1 MRIVTPYFLPDQRLQ
16 FAIAQAGL
24 RGVKVEILIPE
35 HCDYAFLDWAMRAHL
50 RFFQDVPATVFFTP
64 APFNHAKLMTV
75 DGQWCLIG
83 SSNWD
88 TRSFRLN
95 FEFDLECYD
104 RALTAEIDALIEKK
118 IAQCRKVDLAVLA
131 AAPAWRRLRDAA
143 FRLLLP
149 YL

>member
-1 MRIVTPYFLPDQRLQ
+1 MR
-16 FAIAQAGL
+16 G
-24 RGVKVEILIPE
+24 
-35 HCDYAFLDWAMRAHL
+35 HL
-50 RFFQDVPATVFFTP
+50 RFFKDVPATVYLGSS
-64 APFNHAKLMTV
+64 PFNHAKLMTV

-104 RALTAEIDALIEKK
+104 RALTTEIDALIDRK
-118 IAQCRKVDLAVLA
+118 IAKGRRFGQ
-131 AAPAWRRLRDAA
+131 APAPTWMQLRDGAV
-143 FRLLLP
+143 RLLLP

>member
-1 MRIVTPYFLPDQRLQ
+1 M
-16 FAIAQAGL
+16 
-24 RGVKVEILIPE
+24 
-35 HCDYAFLDWAMRAHL
+35 
-50 RFFQDVPATVFFTP
+50 TP

-75 DGQWCLIG
+75 DGEWSLVG

-104 RALTAEIDALIEKK
+104 RALTADIDAVIDRKV
-118 IAQCRKVDLAVLA
+118 AQCGSVDLAALA
-131 AAPAWRRLRDAA
+131 EAPPAVRLRDAA
-143 FRLLLP
+143 TRLLLP